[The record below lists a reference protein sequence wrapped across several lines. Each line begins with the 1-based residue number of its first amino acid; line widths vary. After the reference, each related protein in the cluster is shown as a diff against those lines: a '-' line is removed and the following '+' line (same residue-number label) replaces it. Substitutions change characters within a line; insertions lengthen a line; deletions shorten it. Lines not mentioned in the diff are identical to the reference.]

1 MISLRQLE
9 VSPVIEPLQ
18 NTIVIMRKKY
28 DDSAFDVRSFYKMM
42 ERDRKTYDKLIFID
56 EFYCIINALQL
67 VFQDTGLVKEKYLTF
82 NILKED

>member
-1 MISLRQLE
+1 
-9 VSPVIEPLQ
+9 
-18 NTIVIMRKKY
+18 MRKKY

-56 EFYCIINALQL
+56 EFYYIINALQL
-67 VFQDTGLVKEKYLTF
+67 DLQETGLVKEKYLTF

>member
-1 MISLRQLE
+1 
-9 VSPVIEPLQ
+9 
-18 NTIVIMRKKY
+18 MRKKY

-56 EFYCIINALQL
+56 EFYYIINALQL

>member
-1 MISLRQLE
+1 
-9 VSPVIEPLQ
+9 
-18 NTIVIMRKKY
+18 MRKKY

-56 EFYCIINALQL
+56 EFYYIINALQL
-67 VFQDTGLVKEKYLTF
+67 VFQETGLVKEKYLTF